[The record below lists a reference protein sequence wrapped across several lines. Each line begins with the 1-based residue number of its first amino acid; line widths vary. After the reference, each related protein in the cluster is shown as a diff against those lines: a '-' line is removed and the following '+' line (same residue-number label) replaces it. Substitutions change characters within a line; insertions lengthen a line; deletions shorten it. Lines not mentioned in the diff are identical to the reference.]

1 MVQYIS
7 KHNRDG
13 GLTREQIV
21 KAMTSDRPFE
31 VRLRTLKENGL
42 IVASDNEA
50 DTLSVAGRFLAAFFY
65 HYRRAL
71 KLPLGMG

>member
-1 MVQYIS
+1 MYVLVFAISSFYVNIYTQMRITGSPTLVMVQYIS

-42 IVASDNEA
+42 IVAS
-50 DTLSVAGRFLAAFFY
+50 G
-65 HYRRAL
+65 
-71 KLPLGMG
+71 